1 MSILGV
7 KRSSVAALYER
18 RFFLPS
24 GGHRPPLQLMSCQLY
39 LLPKHLNC
47 VKAVPVVTR
56 NQAATTSTY
65 LVRRPILAERAVVIV
80 SSLNATR
87 VPVMTSRGMSRPRI

>member
-39 LLPKHLNC
+39 LLPKRLNC
-47 VKAVPVVTR
+47 AKAVPVVMHSIAR
-56 NQAATTSTY
+56 FP
-65 LVRRPILAERAVVIV
+65 LK
-80 SSLNATR
+80 
-87 VPVMTSRGMSRPRI
+87 